1 MSLPTDDMEE
11 REFYPYYM
19 LFGHQ
24 NMPFKNAEE
33 RIKANKA
40 IDEFIEIIGIEKTK
54 NEQFAKKVEDID
66 FEVLFARPPP
76 GKYSQYVNHDNFESV
91 E

>member
-19 LFGHQ
+19 LFGHK
-24 NMPFKNAEE
+24 NMPFKCAED

-40 IDEFIEIIGIEKTK
+40 IDEFVEIIEAERKK
-54 NEQFAKKVEDID
+54 NDFFAKRI
-66 FEVLFARPPP
+66 
-76 GKYSQYVNHDNFESV
+76 
-91 E
+91 